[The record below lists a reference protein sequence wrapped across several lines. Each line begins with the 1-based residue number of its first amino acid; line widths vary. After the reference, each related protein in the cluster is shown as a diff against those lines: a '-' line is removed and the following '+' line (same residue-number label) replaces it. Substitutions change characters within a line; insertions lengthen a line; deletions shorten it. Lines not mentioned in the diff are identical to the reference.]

1 MKFRLGVKGMIIAAL
16 YVALTVTPPLNAI
29 SYGPIQV
36 RISDALLML
45 AAIEYF
51 GLEAVLGV
59 TIGCAIANIASMYG
73 PPDIVVGS
81 IANLIASLLIYV
93 ISRKFKGI
101 LARVLSAIA
110 ASLIIAVLI
119 GYTILHIIAGI
130 PGPLMLIASVL
141 VGEIMAVVILGTMLS
156 IVIERRLRLR
166 M

>member
-141 VGEIMAVVILGTMLS
+141 VGEIIAVVILGTMLS

>member
-93 ISRKFKGI
+93 ISKKFKGI

-141 VGEIMAVVILGTMLS
+141 VGEIIAVVILGTMLS